1 MYRMSH
7 EIRIGDTVLPIL
19 TSVKIRKDVT
29 KLTDTA
35 TITCPAVSHGR
46 NLTFVKGI
54 AKWQRVSIKLGYD
67 DRLETE
73 FEGYVKSVATHENM
87 LEIECEDAL
96 LLFQR
101 VDMPNGEM
109 KDATLTLK
117 KVLEHVLAEVNS
129 FISREKLGEPL
140 GLNCAYEYG
149 YNKKAFLNETAY
161 SVMESVQKEGL
172 PNIFIHDNVLNIAPQ
187 FMETAGEATYSMQR
201 NICKEGMKLKWRDA
215 NNEGLYVEVKGKNKE
230 GKEVKATKG
239 KPNTGNKLTV
249 DFGSRI
255 TDQTSLETIADN
267 IYRQKVYTGY
277 EGDFAGWL
285 VPFCDAGYLVRITDE
300 RDTLRAG
307 RYYVTA
313 VTVEYSSSGGKRT
326 VSLGAVL

>member
-46 NLTFVKGI
+46 NLAFVKGI

-109 KDATLTLK
+109 KDATLK

-140 GLNCAYEYG
+140 GLDCSYEYG
-149 YNKKAFLNETAY
+149 YDKKSFMNATAY
-161 SVMESVQKEGL
+161 SVIEEVQKDGL
-172 PNIFIHDNVLNIAPQ
+172 PNIYIRNHTLHIDPQ
-187 FMETAGEATYSMQR
+187 FLTTTGEAVYSMQR

-215 NNEGLYVEVKGKNKE
+215 NNEDLCVEVVGENNLGSAIKAIAGKKSS
-230 GKEVKATKG
+230 
-239 KPNTGNKLTV
+239 GNKISINQ
-249 DFGSRI
+249 GNRI
-255 TDQTSLETIADN
+255 TDQKSLQTIADN
-267 IYRQKVYTGY
+267 IYRLKAYKGY
-277 EGDFAGWL
+277 DGDFTAWL
-285 VPFCDAGYLVRITDE
+285 VPFCDAGYLVKITDE
-300 RDTLRAG
+300 RDTLKSG
-307 RYYVTA
+307 RYYVTG
-313 VTVEYSSSGGKRT
+313 VTVEYSSNGGKRIIT
-326 VSLGAVL
+326 LGASL

>member
-7 EIRIGDTVLPIL
+7 EIRIGETVLPLL

-46 NLTFVKGI
+46 NLAFVKGI

-101 VDMPNGEM
+101 VDIPDGEL
-109 KDATLTLK
+109 KNPTLAQ
-117 KVLEHVLAEVNS
+117 VLEYVLGKVND
-129 FISREKLGEPL
+129 FIRTEKLGEPL

-172 PNIFIHDNVLNIAPQ
+172 PNIFIHDNVLNIVPQ

-285 VPFCDAGYLVRITDE
+285 VPFCDAGYLIRITDE

>member
-1 MYRMSH
+1 MYRMTH
-7 EIRIGDTVLPIL
+7 EIRIGETALPIL

-46 NLTFVKGI
+46 NLSYANGI
-54 AKWQRVSIKLGYD
+54 EKWQRVTIMLGYD
-67 DRLETE
+67 GKLRTE
-73 FEGYVKSVATHENM
+73 FEGYVKSVARHENT

-101 VDMPNGEM
+101 VDIPNGEL
-109 KDATLTLK
+109 KNPTLAT
-117 KVLEHVLAEVNS
+117 VLEHVLGKVND
-129 FISREKLGEPL
+129 FIRKEKLGEPL
-140 GLNCAYEYG
+140 GLNCTYEYG
-149 YNKKAFLNETAY
+149 YDKKAFLNETAY
-161 SVMESVQKEGL
+161 SVMESIQKEGL
-172 PNIFIHDNVLNIAPQ
+172 PNIFIRDNVLNIVPQ
-187 FMETAGEATYSMQR
+187 FMETTGETAYSMQR

-215 NNEGLYVEVKGKNKE
+215 NNESLYVEVKGKDKE
-230 GKEVKATKG
+230 GKEIKATKG
-239 KPNTGNKLTV
+239 KSNTGNKLTV
-249 DFGSRI
+249 DFGKQI
-255 TDQTSLETIADN
+255 TDQRSLQTIADN

-277 EGDFAGWL
+277 EGDFEGWL

-300 RDTLRAG
+300 RNTLRAG

-326 VSLGAVL
+326 IALGAVL